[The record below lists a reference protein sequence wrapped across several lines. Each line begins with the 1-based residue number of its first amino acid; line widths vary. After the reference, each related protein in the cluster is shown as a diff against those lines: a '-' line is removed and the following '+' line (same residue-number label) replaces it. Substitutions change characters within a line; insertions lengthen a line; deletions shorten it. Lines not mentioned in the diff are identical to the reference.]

1 MNDENDNYIK
11 PVLNLSFDNEE
22 DKDICEIENK
32 AILFKLPNLD
42 FDNENYPL
50 RDLYQ
55 KELEE
60 ERKKQKESSSS
71 QPKQEESEN
80 KIETNIINIEQVP
93 IEKNEEVKVIEEIK
107 DENKNKEEVKEEI
120 INKENETEEKKEEN
134 NEINEKMEII
144 IE

>member
-107 DENKNKEEVKEEI
+107 DENKNKEEVDKEQK
-120 INKENETEEKKEEN
+120 NGPKNETKKDLKN
-134 NEINEKMEII
+134 APIKL
-144 IE
+144 